1 MCNID
6 CSYCYYLGKQ
16 QLLDY
21 DKREEKRMSFELLEK
36 YIKQYIEGQNTP
48 EIVFTWHGGEPLFW
62 VWSILKRWLS
72 CKLNTAQNT
81 PA

>member
-21 DKREEKRMSFELLEK
+21 DKREEKRMSFDLLEE

-48 EIVFTWHGGEPLFW
+48 EIVFTWHGGEPLF
-62 VWSILKRWLS
+62 
-72 CKLNTAQNT
+72 
-81 PA
+81 